1 MRKLGLAI
9 ATCCLL
15 AVAVAAATDSAKQPS
30 QFEVTKWIFGV
41 VGGLIGFIPTAI
53 VSWFKIRSVRAE
65 VLSKRIELIEK
76 VGAAEQRLIAAQIEA
91 REAMKKI
98 GDAWQADDRETLDD
112 AREELSAAICDKVI
126 PNMKATAELTVQRW
140 QENPNRQLQFV
151 NSEVGAS
158 VAETKE
164 WVDDLVNHPELLK
177 ELGKGPL
184 IIKRSTV
191 IRLHDIALE
200 CAKCVRTDA
209 ERIMKKYISDL
220 APDG

>member
-1 MRKLGLAI
+1 VRKLALGI
-9 ATCCLL
+9 AMFSLL
-15 AVAVAAATDSAKQPS
+15 AVTAAVASESAKPPS
-30 QFEVTKWIFGV
+30 QFEITKWIFGV
-41 VGGLIGFIPTAI
+41 VGGLIGFIPTA
-53 VSWFKIRSVRAE
+53 VASWFKIRSVRAE

-76 VGAAEQRLIAAQIEA
+76 VGAAEQQLIAAQIEA

-98 GDAWQADDRETLDD
+98 GDAWQSDNRQALAN

-126 PNMKATAELTVQRW
+126 FHMKATAELTLQRW
-140 QENPNRQLQFV
+140 KENPDRQLQYV
-151 NSEVGAS
+151 DSEVGAS
-158 VAETKE
+158 VAETKD

-177 ELGKGPL
+177 ELGKEPL

-200 CAKCVRTDA
+200 CEKSVRTDA

-220 APDG
+220 SPGR